1 MKKRKS
7 KNKIAGYI
15 IKALLCFIMI
25 SWIAGIIFRIINGGQ
40 LEVQRKIDTFLAVTL
55 ILPTI
60 FIVILSIIFPNAITI
75 PQKVKP
81 YKFNIIFENY
91 NDIVDYIDKNIYKIK
106 YKKYE
111 YNKYKNSV
119 IYYKLQH
126 GTLEFFMI
134 LDFDKFSN
142 SNDEMFD
149 YIDDHIRSDFINDMK
164 KYYDYN
170 FKDKTYLIE
179 NYLFITN
186 KETEK
191 FMSVVSTNTVGG
203 YRQSMSFSGYSLD
216 SKSLYVSRQKDG
228 QITNYLYARRKFLKV
243 MNLKMKDRIKG

>member
-15 IKALLCFIMI
+15 IKALSCFIMI

-111 YNKYKNSV
+111 YNKNNNSV
-119 IYYKLQH
+119 IYYKARP
-126 GTLEFFMI
+126 GTLEVFMI
-134 LDFDKFSN
+134 LDFDKFS
-142 SNDEMFD
+142 SNDGKILD
-149 YIDDHIRSDFINDMK
+149 YIDEHIRADFINDIK
-164 KYYDYN
+164 RYYNYDV
-170 FKDKTYLIE
+170 KDKTYLIE
-179 NYLFITN
+179 NYLFVTD
-186 KETEK
+186 KENEK
-191 FMSVVSTNTVGG
+191 FVSIVSTNTTGG
-203 YRQSMSFSGYSLD
+203 YRQSISFSGYSLD
-216 SKSLYVSRQKDG
+216 SKLLYISRQKDG
-228 QITNYLYARRKFLKV
+228 QLTNYLYARRKFLKV
-243 MNLKMKDRIKG
+243 MNLKIKNRIK